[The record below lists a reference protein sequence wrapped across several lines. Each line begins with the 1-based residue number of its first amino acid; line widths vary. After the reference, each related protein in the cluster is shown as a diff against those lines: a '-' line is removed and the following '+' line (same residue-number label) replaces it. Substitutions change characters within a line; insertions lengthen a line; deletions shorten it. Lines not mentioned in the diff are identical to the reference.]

1 MYTAIEYM
9 YTYTLYTV
17 HVHVHVQ
24 YISVY
29 INVHINMYACMVEW
43 EDDINIPVGGLLL
56 DIAQY
61 QYLQ

>member
-1 MYTAIEYM
+1 MFTSMCTHMYT
-9 YTYTLYTV
+9 
-17 HVHVHVQ
+17 H
-24 YISVY
+24 
-29 INVHINMYACMVEW
+29 VHINMYACMVEW